1 LAIFPR
7 YAATEICVA
16 FLGLTTEG
24 WQGSVEL
31 ELEYLY
37 HTTIISYFTSRY
49 APIESWSFLKYKIC
63 VVFRV

>member
-1 LAIFPR
+1 MAIFPR

-16 FLGLTTEG
+16 FPGLTREG

-49 APIESWSFLKYKIC
+49 APIESWPF
-63 VVFRV
+63 